1 MKADIRVAL
10 VGNPNTG
17 KSTLFNVL
25 TGLNQKIGNFP
36 GVTVDKKVGYCTL
49 PDGRIAEIVD
59 LPGTYSLY
67 PKSRDE
73 SIVFSVLADRSNE
86 LSPDLVVV
94 ILDATNLKRNLL
106 LYSQVADLKIPV
118 IIALN
123 MMDMAKKADIN
134 IDVNAFAEK
143 LGVPVVPISARKTE
157 GIDQLKQA
165 ITFAN
170 KIALQQDSID
180 VETIAPQLI
189 NRIKQ
194 DINIDNTYFALQ
206 LAHQHETLTFL
217 TKQQSDHI
225 EDLEKEYSFHSQKAQ
240 GAETIARY
248 NFINDLLYDTV
259 KQKIT
264 AEDETLS
271 NRIDKVLTHKIFGFI
286 IFFGILIFMFQ
297 AIFAWSAYPMSL
309 ISDLF
314 VWVQASLH
322 HYLPI
327 GPLTNLLVDGVIAG
341 LSGVMVF
348 IPQIAILFALISI
361 LEDTGYMS
369 RVTFMMDKIMRKVG
383 LNGKSVVPLIG
394 GFACAVPSIMSTR
407 TIENWKDRMITIMV
421 TPLITCSA
429 RLPVYTLLISLVVP
443 NKNIWW
449 IFNMQ
454 GLALTAMYLFS
465 LVSAVVVAWVMK
477 HLLKARERG
486 YFIME
491 LPVYRMPR
499 WNNVLH
505 TMYDRAKTFV
515 IQAGKVIIAVSV
527 ILWVLASFGPGK
539 QMDNIVQKYKQPE
552 FAALQKTAPD
562 SVQRMIASEKLE
574 NSYAGMLGHIIEPVI
589 KPLGFDWKIGIA
601 LITSFAAR
609 EVFVGTMATMY
620 SVNGDAEKMESVQQ
634 KMHNAQNTETGEPV
648 FTLAVAMSLMMFYA
662 FAMQCASTVAVVYR
676 ETKDWRWPAAQ
687 FAYMTVLAYV
697 ASFITYHILK

>member
-73 SIVFSVLADRSNE
+73 SIVFSVLADRGNE

-134 IDVNAFAEK
+134 IDVNVFAEK

-170 KIALQQDSID
+170 KVALQQDSID

-225 EDLEKEYSFHSQKAQ
+225 EELEKEYSFHSQKAQ

-314 VWVQASLH
+314 VWVQSSLH
-322 HYLPI
+322 HYLPA

-539 QMDNIVQKYKQPE
+539 RMDNIEHKYKQPE

-574 NSYAGMLGHIIEPVI
+574 NSYAGMLGHVIEPAI

-634 KMHNAQNTETGEPV
+634 KMHSAKNAETGEPV